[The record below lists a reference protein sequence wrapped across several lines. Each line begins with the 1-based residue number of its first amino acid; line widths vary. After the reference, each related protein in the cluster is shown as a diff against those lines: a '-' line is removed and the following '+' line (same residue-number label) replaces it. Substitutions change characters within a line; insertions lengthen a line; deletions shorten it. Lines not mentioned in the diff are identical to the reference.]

1 MQFYP
6 NVNQPK
12 MINPRK
18 LQKENRRLMLSQ
30 MFIIQE
36 YADTDF
42 DKENSDSDE

>member
-18 LQKENRRLMLSQ
+18 LQKENRKLMLSQ
-30 MFIIQE
+30 KFIIQE